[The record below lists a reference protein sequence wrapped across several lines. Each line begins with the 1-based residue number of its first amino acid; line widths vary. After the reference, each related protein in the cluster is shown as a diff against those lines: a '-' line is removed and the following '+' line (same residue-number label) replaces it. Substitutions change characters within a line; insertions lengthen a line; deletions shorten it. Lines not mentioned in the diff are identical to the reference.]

1 LFSVLTQFENF
12 TPLDYI
18 ITTKEDYGKYN
29 DELNS
34 EISALYEKRS
44 SLVEA
49 MSVDFSNQIRFLEN
63 CIEVL
68 DTFSESETITDKY
81 IMGSLVS
88 KVEILPEKT
97 FKIFLLG
104 MDKSFK
110 MQYNFV
116 REGNKRNLELV
127 FLGVE

>member
-1 LFSVLTQFENF
+1 MMR
-12 TPLDYI
+12 
-18 ITTKEDYGKYN
+18 G
-29 DELNS
+29 
-34 EISALYEKRS
+34 
-44 SLVEA
+44 
-49 MSVDFSNQIRFLEN
+49 
-63 CIEVL
+63 C
-68 DTFSESETITDKY
+68 
-81 IMGSLVS
+81 LVS